1 MIELVVNLFKI
12 FEIILVFD
20 VAELSLSRTIYS
32 FPLEI
37 HFHVSLGSVLMGK
50 DYELHVPAVFGL
62 IVSSHFYTAVFT
74 LIGRH

>member
-1 MIELVVNLFKI
+1 MINLHKRNNILIITFMIELVVNLFKN

-50 DYELHVPAVFGL
+50 DYE
-62 IVSSHFYTAVFT
+62 
-74 LIGRH
+74 